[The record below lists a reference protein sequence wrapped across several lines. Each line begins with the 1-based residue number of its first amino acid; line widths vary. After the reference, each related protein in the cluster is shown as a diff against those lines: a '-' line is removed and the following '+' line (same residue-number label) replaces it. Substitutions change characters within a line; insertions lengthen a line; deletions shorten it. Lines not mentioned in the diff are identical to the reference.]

1 MCKINGHSIFSYIAQ
16 PWNVSKLYTSKKRDT
31 AVQKAQQEAADTIAK
46 NSDGE
51 EVSNTASTAKINNN
65 QKKNQSLSSLRVPLE
80 SENIGASVGSSNA
93 LGLNL
98 GG

>member
-1 MCKINGHSIFSYIAQ
+1 MCKINGHSIFTYMAQ
-16 PWNVSKLYTSKKRDT
+16 PWNASKLYTSEKRAT
-31 AVQKAQQEAADTIAK
+31 AVQKAKEEAADTIAK
-46 NSDGE
+46 NTEGE
-51 EVSNTASTAKINNN
+51 EVSNTASTAKINNK

-80 SENIGASVGSSNA
+80 SSNVGASVGSSSA